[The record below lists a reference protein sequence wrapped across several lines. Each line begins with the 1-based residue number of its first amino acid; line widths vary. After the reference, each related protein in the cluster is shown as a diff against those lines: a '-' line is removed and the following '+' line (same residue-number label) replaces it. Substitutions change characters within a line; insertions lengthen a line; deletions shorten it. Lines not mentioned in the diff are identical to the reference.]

1 MFTVLPMKNTCKC
14 GVSFRQ
20 QNRAKCSHSPDPAS
34 SFFIQLLNCSIVRLF
49 KCFPV
54 PSYFRV
60 PCSSVLT
67 SRVKMKIFTLI
78 ELLIVVAII
87 AILAAMLLP
96 ALNKAR
102 EKAHSVSC
110 VNNLK
115 QLGVAGASYSND
127 YQEYMLPLSG
137 KREDGNNRYWPEL
150 LQIHKYLPSTR
161 SFDRTNPL
169 PSLRCPNYDITRLS
183 DTEKGYMH
191 GSTYGMNYF
200 MYYDINPSIKVA
212 PVRIGQIKH
221 HSKVVF
227 LGDGADPK
235 QIPICAINE
244 RYLRYRPLRNHNGAW
259 NILFAD
265 FHVEMFKSRMSYEDY
280 TNNLILMA
288 RPANI
293 IYWEPYRGRVP

>member
-1 MFTVLPMKNTCKC
+1 MKNEKTPRSGIKMKINLSFGKDAFTPLISKQDFTCEKK
-14 GVSFRQ
+14 Q
-20 QNRAKCSHSPDPAS
+20 PHSIIELFQCFS
-34 SFFIQLLNCSIVRLF
+34 S
-49 KCFPV
+49 
-54 PSYFRV
+54 FRV
-60 PCSSVLT
+60 PCSIFLLCRLKT
-67 SRVKMKIFTLI
+67 RIFTLI

-102 EKAHSVSC
+102 EKAHSISC
-110 VNNLK
+110 INNLK

-161 SFDRTNPL
+161 SFDRKNPL

-183 DTEKGYMH
+183 DTEKELMH
-191 GSTYGMNYF
+191 GSTYGINYF

-235 QIPICAINE
+235 QKPICTINE

-265 FHVEMFKSRMSYEDY
+265 FHVEMFKSKMSYEDY

>member
-1 MFTVLPMKNTCKC
+1 MKINLSFGKDAFTPLISKQDFTCK
-14 GVSFRQ
+14 
-20 QNRAKCSHSPDPAS
+20 KS
-34 SFFIQLLNCSIVRLF
+34 SRIPLLNCSNVFL
-49 KCFPV
+49 
-54 PSYFRV
+54 PSSFRV
-60 PCSSVLT
+60 PCSIFLLCRLKT
-67 SRVKMKIFTLI
+67 RIFTLI

-102 EKAHSVSC
+102 EKAHSISC
-110 VNNLK
+110 INNLK

-137 KREDGNNRYWPEL
+137 KRDDGVTNRYWSEL
-150 LQIHKYLPSTR
+150 LQLYKYLPSTR
-161 SFDRTNPL
+161 SFDRKNPL
-169 PSLRCPNYDITRLS
+169 PSLRCPNYDINQLS
-183 DTEKGYMH
+183 DAEKDKMWGT
-191 GSTYGMNYF
+191 TYGMNYF
-200 MYYDINPSIKVA
+200 MYYDINPSAKVA

-235 QIPICAINE
+235 QTPICTINE

-265 FHVEMFKSRMSYEDY
+265 FHVEMFKSKMSYEDY

-288 RPANI
+288 RPENL
-293 IYWEPYRGRVP
+293 IYWEPYVGRVL